1 MPTYLDIILYDDKRI
16 KNIKNKKEL
25 KETNKLEKPKEIK
38 EIKEIKETKETK
50 EIKETKETKE
60 IKETKTKELN
70 IKNIFEE
77 NKKNILDSFVNYPRL
92 ELIKK
97 YKIQTYQFLMN
108 KNYRNTFLKF
118 LIIPITF
125 ELCYNIFSL

>member
-1 MPTYLDIILYDDKRI
+1 MPTYLDIILYDDYRI
-16 KNIKNKKEL
+16 KNNKNKKEL
-25 KETNKLEKPKEIK
+25 KETNKLEK
-38 EIKEIKETKETK
+38 TKETK
-50 EIKETKETKE
+50 QIKKKEEI
-60 IKETKTKELN
+60 N

-118 LIIPITF
+118 LIIPMSF
-125 ELCYNIFSL
+125 ELCYNIFFLKKV

>member
-1 MPTYLDIILYDDKRI
+1 MPTYLDIILYDDYRI
-16 KNIKNKKEL
+16 KNNKNKKEL
-25 KETNKLEKPKEIK
+25 KETNKLEK
-38 EIKEIKETKETK
+38 TKETK
-50 EIKETKETKE
+50 QIKKKEEI
-60 IKETKTKELN
+60 N

-125 ELCYNIFSL
+125 ELCYNIFLRKV

>member
-1 MPTYLDIILYDDKRI
+1 MPSYLDIILYDDKRI

-25 KETNKLEKPKEIK
+25 KETNKLEK
-38 EIKEIKETKETK
+38 TKETK
-50 EIKETKETKE
+50 KETKKE
-60 IKETKTKELN
+60 ELN

-77 NKKNILDSFVNYPRL
+77 NKKNILDSFINYPRL

-108 KNYRNTFLKF
+108 KNYRNIFLKC
-118 LIIPITF
+118 LIIPITL
-125 ELCYNIFSL
+125 ELSYNIFFV

>member
-1 MPTYLDIILYDDKRI
+1 MPTYLDIILYDDYRI
-16 KNIKNKKEL
+16 KNNKNKKEL
-25 KETNKLEKPKEIK
+25 KETNKLEKTKEINK
-38 EIKEIKETKETK
+38 LEKKETKK
-50 EIKETKETKE
+50 
-60 IKETKTKELN
+60 KELN

>member
-1 MPTYLDIILYDDKRI
+1 MPTYLDIILYDEKII

-25 KETNKLEKPKEIK
+25 KETNKLKKT
-38 EIKEIKETKETK
+38 KETKETK
-50 EIKETKETKE
+50 KE
-60 IKETKTKELN
+60 ELN

-77 NKKNILDSFVNYPRL
+77 NKKNILDCFINYPRL

-97 YKIQTYQFLMN
+97 YKIQSYQFLMN

-118 LIIPITF
+118 LIIPIAF
-125 ELCYNIFSL
+125 ELSYNVFLRKV

>member
-1 MPTYLDIILYDDKRI
+1 MPTYLDIILYDEKII
-16 KNIKNKKEL
+16 KNNKNKKEL
-25 KETNKLEKPKEIK
+25 KETNKLEK
-38 EIKEIKETKETK
+38 TKETK
-50 EIKETKETKE
+50 KE
-60 IKETKTKELN
+60 ELN

-125 ELCYNIFSL
+125 ELCYNIFLRKV